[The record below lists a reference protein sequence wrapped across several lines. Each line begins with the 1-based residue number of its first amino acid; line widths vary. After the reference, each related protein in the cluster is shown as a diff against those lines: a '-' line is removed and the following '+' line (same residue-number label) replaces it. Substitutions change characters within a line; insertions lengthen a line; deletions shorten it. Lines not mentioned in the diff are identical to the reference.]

1 MFARILDVDFYLP
14 EIHELSKILKPE
26 HFKKIYPKSGI
37 KNIAVS
43 SSSQSALDL
52 AVKATKNII
61 KKKYKIDGIIY
72 VSQSPEYYLPSSSCI
87 LQDRLGLSKNIFTF
101 DLNQGCSG
109 YIYGLCLAS
118 SLIKNLIA
126 ENILL
131 ICADTYSKY
140 ISKTNLTCLPIFS
153 DAASATVVT
162 KSRENFFIDFQ
173 FGTDGSGYKDLIVKN
188 SGFHANS
195 SKPEI
200 FMDGKKIL
208 LFTMTKVPELINDIL
223 DRNNLTI
230 KQIDYFIFHQ
240 ASKIVIEN
248 LVRKMNLEKSK
259 VYFNIEKIGNTVSS
273 SIPIAIYK
281 LIKKKRLKKNS
292 KILLVGFGV
301 GLSMGATIINWR

>member
-1 MFARILDVDFYLP
+1 MFARILDADFYLP
-14 EIHELSKILKPE
+14 NIHNLNKILKAD
-26 HFKKIYPKSGI
+26 HFKKIYLKSGI

-43 SSSQSALDL
+43 TKNQSALDL
-52 AVKATKNII
+52 ATKAADII
-61 KKKYKIDGIIY
+61 LKKKYKIDGIIY

-87 LQDRLGLSKNIFTF
+87 LQDRLNLSKNIFTF
-101 DLNQGCSG
+101 DVNQGCSG

-118 SLIKNLIA
+118 SLIKNMIA

-131 ICADTYSKY
+131 ICSDTYSKY

-153 DAASATVVT
+153 DAASATIIT
-162 KSRENFFIDFQ
+162 KSKTNFFLDFQ

-188 SGFHANS
+188 SGFYANS

-208 LFTMTKVPELINDIL
+208 LFTMTKVPELINNIL
-223 DRNNLTI
+223 HRNNLTI
-230 KQIDYFIFHQ
+230 GKIDYFIFHQ

-248 LVRKMNLEKSK
+248 LIRKMSLDKNK

-273 SIPIAIYK
+273 SIPIAISK
-281 LIKKKRLKKNS
+281 LIKKKQLKKNS
-292 KILLVGFGV
+292 KILLAGFGV
-301 GLSMGATIINWR
+301 GLSMGATIINW

>member
-1 MFARILDVDFYLP
+1 MFARILDADFYLP
-14 EIHELSKILKPE
+14 NIHNLNKILKAD
-26 HFKKIYPKSGI
+26 HFKKIYLKSGI

-43 SSSQSALDL
+43 TKNQSALDL
-52 AVKATKNII
+52 ATKAADII
-61 KKKYKIDGIIY
+61 LKKKYKIDGIIY

-87 LQDRLGLSKNIFTF
+87 LQDRLNLSKNIFTF
-101 DLNQGCSG
+101 DVNQGCSG

-131 ICADTYSKY
+131 ICSDTYSKY

-153 DAASATVVT
+153 DAASATIVT
-162 KSRENFFIDFQ
+162 KSKTNFFLDFQ

-188 SGFHANS
+188 SGFYANS

-208 LFTMTKVPELINDIL
+208 LFTMTKVPELINNIL
-223 DRNNLTI
+223 HRNNLTI
-230 KQIDYFIFHQ
+230 GKIDYFIFHQ

-248 LVRKMNLEKSK
+248 LIRKMSLDKNK

-273 SIPIAIYK
+273 SIPIAISK
-281 LIKKKRLKKNS
+281 LIKKKQLKKNS
-292 KILLVGFGV
+292 KILLAGFGV
-301 GLSMGATIINWR
+301 GLSMGATIINW